1 MTSPNSVGEVSV
13 EMVADVTRFA
23 KRLKAAVEKA
33 FRDLDIQAAIDA
45 ATAGVDVHIPVSFDL
60 DTSELHAKLKAAVKA
75 AAAPASSSQAQPQ
88 AQSLT
93 LHTGRADV
101 AAGEKVSAQLG

>member
-1 MTSPNSVGEVSV
+1 MVTV
-13 EMVADVTRFA
+13 E
-23 KRLKAAVEKA
+23 
-33 FRDLDIQAAIDA
+33 Q
-45 ATAGVDVHIPVSFDL
+45 
-60 DTSELHAKLKAAVKA
+60 LKAAVKA